1 MMLHLVTTAAVFV
14 DQVQQAP
21 MVAQCV
27 QPAPEPEWKWW
38 LGALAPWVG
47 PLLSGL
53 VSIYIAWRVF
63 RWQGKKDRAQWLLD
77 QKKAE
82 WRELLDLVRECCF
95 DLAKGLD
102 QRGVFTLESKT
113 ESLERLTRV
122 SAVLETRVFID
133 RSILKPL
140 ISQYAAIFASVES
153 RSRATDDSVIV
164 DGLYRDY
171 LALIEAVREAAKKDL
186 ET

>member
-1 MMLHLVTTAAVFV
+1 
-14 DQVQQAP
+14 
-21 MVAQCV
+21 
-27 QPAPEPEWKWW
+27 
-38 LGALAPWVG
+38 
-47 PLLSGL
+47 
-53 VSIYIAWRVF
+53 
-63 RWQGKKDRAQWLLD
+63 
-77 QKKAE
+77 
-82 WRELLDLVRECCF
+82 
-95 DLAKGLD
+95 LAKGLD